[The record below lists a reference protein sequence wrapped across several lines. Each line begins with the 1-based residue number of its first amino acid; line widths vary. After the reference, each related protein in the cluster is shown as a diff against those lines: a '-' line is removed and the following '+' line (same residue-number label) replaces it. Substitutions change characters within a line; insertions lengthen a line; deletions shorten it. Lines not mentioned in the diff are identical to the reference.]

1 MKTIACTLAAFAFIS
16 ATGCSDSSQPAAMT
30 AEGIEREAAESPEVP
45 EAPAVTSD
53 HGYVLDTTVESIT
66 GEPVDLNS
74 YRGKVVLVVNT
85 ASQCGL
91 TPQYEQLQ
99 ELYEQHKDSGLVVL
113 AFPSN
118 DFNQERGSNE
128 EIAEYCDARHQCVG
142 TGLRDEA
149 DGAVEFT
156 PPQPGKLSALGDLRI
171 DEVGE
176 LSRAG
181 QSRHGNRI
189 IRVIGLAGMRWW
201 AGRLLDDGGRRRAG

>member
-128 EIAEYCDARHQCVG
+128 EIAEYCDARYGVTFPMFSKISIKGEQAHP
-142 TGLRDEA
+142 LYA
-149 DGAVEFT
+149 S
-156 PPQPGKLSALGDLRI
+156 LN
-171 DEVGE
+171 E
-176 LSRAG
+176 LSEEPSWNFTKYLIDRDGRFVERFDPRTSPTSEALT
-181 QSRHGNRI
+181 SRI
-189 IRVIGLAGMRWW
+189 EE
-201 AGRLLDDGGRRRAG
+201 LLDRPQAG